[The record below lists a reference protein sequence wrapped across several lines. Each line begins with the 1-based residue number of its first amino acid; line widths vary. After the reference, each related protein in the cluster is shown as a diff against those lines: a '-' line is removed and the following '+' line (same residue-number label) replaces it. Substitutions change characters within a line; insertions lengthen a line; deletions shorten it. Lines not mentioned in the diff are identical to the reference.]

1 MSNINHEFDL
11 KLMDLQ
17 AQFISSMRDY
27 SETFTRFQF
36 LFSDLS
42 ITPENSFM
50 LEKYHGGLESLA
62 RASQNLS
69 DAFKA
74 MCSAHDIDF

>member
-1 MSNINHEFDL
+1 MANTQHEFGL
-11 KLMDLQ
+11 KLMELQ
-17 AQFISSMRDY
+17 AEFMSSMRDY
-27 SETFTRFQF
+27 SETFTRFQS
-36 LFSDLS
+36 LFTDLS
-42 ITPENSFM
+42 ITPENSSI